1 MGKLPRTGLR
11 RWFQVRKYEKLQ
23 LQLGQLAKAISTVSE
38 ALSLEP
44 TSINKDG
51 TIQRF
56 EYTFELSW
64 KALKRYFKINN
75 NLEIFNVKD
84 IFREAGKQGLIEK
97 VEKWFEYLEARNLTS
112 HTYDEN
118 IAEKVYTKAKE
129 FEKDAHFLCQQLKKI
144 IK

>member
-1 MGKLPRTGLR
+1 MNAYS
-11 RWFQVRKYEKLQ
+11 FQDKFAQDMSQKTASSEISVLLFEKAMQ
-23 LQLGQLAKAISTVSE
+23 SLAE
-38 ALSLEP
+38 ALKQP
-44 TSINKDG
+44 KNTITRDA

-64 KALKRYFKINN
+64 KILKRYFKINN
-75 NLEIFNVKD
+75 NLDIFNIKD
-84 IFREAGKQGLIEK
+84 IFREAGNQGLIEN

-118 IAEKVYTKAKE
+118 TAQKVYEKARE
-129 FEKDAHFLCQQLKKI
+129 FEKAALFLLNQLKKL

>member
-1 MGKLPRTGLR
+1 MMLGSKFEINVLPFERAL
-11 RWFQVRKYEKLQ
+11 KSL
-23 LQLGQLAKAISTVSE
+23 SE
-38 ALSLEP
+38 ALKEQKNAL
-44 TSINKDG
+44 IRDA

-64 KALKRYFKINN
+64 KLLRRYFKLNN
-75 NLEIFNVKD
+75 NLDLFNVKD

-118 IAEKVYTKAKE
+118 IAEKVYEKAKE
-129 FEKDAHFLCQQLKKI
+129 FEQGALLLLSQVKKI
-144 IK
+144 LK

>member
-1 MGKLPRTGLR
+1 MSIKNNPLELNLSP
-11 RWFQVRKYEKLQ
+11 FEKALQ
-23 LQLGQLAKAISTVSE
+23 SLVLVFKEKENAITRD
-38 ALSLEP
+38 AA
-44 TSINKDG
+44 
-51 TIQRF
+51 IQRF

-64 KALKRYFKINN
+64 KVLKRYFKINN

-84 IFREAGKQGLIEK
+84 IFREAGKQGLIGK

-129 FEKDAHFLCQQLKKI
+129 FEKDAVFLCQQLKKI
-144 IK
+144 VK

>member
-1 MGKLPRTGLR
+1 MDVK
-11 RWFQVRKYEKLQ
+11 EKSADFNILSFEKALQ
-23 LQLGQLAKAISTVSE
+23 SLVLVFKEKENAITRD
-38 ALSLEP
+38 AA
-44 TSINKDG
+44 
-51 TIQRF
+51 IQRF

-64 KALKRYFKINN
+64 KVLKRYFKINN